1 MTIQHSI
8 TIKARYANRLEHTN
22 FFIVDATSMEAID
35 ALFDPVLEMGQWD
48 ITPVIEK

>member
-1 MTIQHSI
+1 
-8 TIKARYANRLEHTN
+8 
-22 FFIVDATSMEAID
+22 MEAID